1 MFSNYYQ
8 YRQLTTFCPSL
19 FLTMNE
25 IDVEDRELI
34 MNLTPAYLE
43 WERITELR
51 GLALFCHFPNK
62 ASSK

>member
-1 MFSNYYQ
+1 
-8 YRQLTTFCPSL
+8 
-19 FLTMNE
+19 MNE

>member
-1 MFSNYYQ
+1 MEIS
-8 YRQLTTFCPSL
+8 
-19 FLTMNE
+19 NE

-51 GLALFCHFPNK
+51 GLERGK
-62 ASSK
+62 EIGKE